1 MKLLPQEKETSAPS
15 IEITRIPEQRLGN
28 VTISLHEISE
38 LLNRMYSLV
47 QSSLDEAF
55 RGLTTLEWDKEKILE
70 QESEIDA
77 MHRKIIDAIPLC
89 GDSQDEC

>member
-1 MKLLPQEKETSAPS
+1 MAALSMKLLPQEKEASVPA

-38 LLNRMYSLV
+38 LLNRMYNLV

-77 MHRKIIDAIPLC
+77 LHRKIIDAIA
-89 GDSQDEC
+89 

>member
-1 MKLLPQEKETSAPS
+1 MKLLPQEKEASVPA

-38 LLNRMYSLV
+38 LLNRMYNLV

-70 QESEIDA
+70 QEARSTPCIVRSSTRFL
-77 MHRKIIDAIPLC
+77 MSRRP
-89 GDSQDEC
+89 G

>member
-1 MKLLPQEKETSAPS
+1 MKLLPQEKETPS
-15 IEITRIPEQRLGN
+15 PAIEITRIPEQRLGN

-38 LLNRMYSLV
+38 LLNRMYTLV

-55 RGLTTLEWDKEKILE
+55 RGLTTLEWDKEKILA

-77 MHRKIIDAIPLC
+77 MHRKIIDAIPYVATA
-89 GDSQDEC
+89 G